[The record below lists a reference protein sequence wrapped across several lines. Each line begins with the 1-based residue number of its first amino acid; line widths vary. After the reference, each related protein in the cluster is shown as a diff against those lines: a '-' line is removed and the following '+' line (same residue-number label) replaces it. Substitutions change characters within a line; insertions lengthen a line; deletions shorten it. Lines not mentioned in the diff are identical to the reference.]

1 MPVERFRDLI
11 RDVPDFPE
19 PGIMFKDITP
29 LLADPTAFQDALSA
43 MTAPFSD
50 DDITA
55 VVGIEARGFIF
66 GAPLASRLGAAF
78 VPVRKPGKLP
88 WRVQRLEYALEYGTD
103 ALEVH
108 EDAIRLSDRVLVV
121 DDVLATGGTARATID
136 LVKGQGAEIAGL
148 AVFIELA
155 FLGARAK
162 LADVMVHSVLHYDG
176 S

>member
-1 MPVERFRDLI
+1 MAVDRFRDLV

-19 PGIMFKDITP
+19 KGITFKDITP
-29 LLADPTAFQDALSA
+29 LLGDPAAFEGALTAIA
-43 MTAPFSD
+43 APFTED
-50 DDITA
+50 GITA

-66 GAPLASRLGAAF
+66 GAPLASRLGASF

-88 WRVQRLEYALEYGTD
+88 WRVQRQEYALEYGSD

-108 EDAIRLSDRVLVV
+108 EDAIDPGDRVLVV
-121 DDVLATGGTARATID
+121 DDVLATGGTARAAID
-136 LVKGQGAEIAGL
+136 LVKSQGGDVAGL
-148 AVFIELA
+148 TVFIELS
-155 FLGARAK
+155 FLNARSK